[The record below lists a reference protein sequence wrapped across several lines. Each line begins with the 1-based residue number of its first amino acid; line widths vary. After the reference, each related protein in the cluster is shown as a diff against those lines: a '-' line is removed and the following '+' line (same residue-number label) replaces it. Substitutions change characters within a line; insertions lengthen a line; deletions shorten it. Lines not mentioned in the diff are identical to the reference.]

1 MMQLFSIWAITKVWG
16 NNLFLNF
23 KLRGHSPKTDMSLP
37 LADFNLILVAIK
49 FSSLFGSISSN
60 KLGLIIV
67 TLDPVSTNMVISL
80 FFISPLMKIP
90 SFLCF
95 TSPTIKIWGE
105 GHGFVKQRLFRTL
118 SVSFGILDP
127 SDTGSPLSI

>member
-49 FSSLFGSISSN
+49 FSFLFGSISSN
-60 KLGLIIV
+60 NLGLIIV
-67 TLDPVSTNMVISL
+67 TLDPVSTNIVISL
-80 FFISPLMKIP
+80 LFYLPFNEDSFVSLFYIP
-90 SFLCF
+90 NYTNLGGRAWFL
-95 TSPTIKIWGE
+95 
-105 GHGFVKQRLFRTL
+105 
-118 SVSFGILDP
+118 
-127 SDTGSPLSI
+127 